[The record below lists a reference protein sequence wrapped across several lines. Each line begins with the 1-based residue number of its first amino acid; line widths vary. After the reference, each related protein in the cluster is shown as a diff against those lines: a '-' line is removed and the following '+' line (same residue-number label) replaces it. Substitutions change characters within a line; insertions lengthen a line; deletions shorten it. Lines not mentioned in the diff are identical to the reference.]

1 MQYSLLHIADVLQQ
15 YANTKTLALWL
26 HMSFAKRGATLTK
39 CRHRRGR
46 QKSESSKQSPKYE
59 QEQQKHAYLLLL
71 QQSRPW
77 LKYLDESFIKIKS
90 LIEK

>member
-1 MQYSLLHIADVLQQ
+1 MHCSNMQTQKLSPFGCTWVLQ
-15 YANTKTLALWL
+15 NVALLWQ
-26 HMSFAKRGATLTK
+26 SVATAAEDK
-39 CRHRRGR
+39 
-46 QKSESSKQSPKYE
+46 KSESSEKSPKYK
-59 QEQQKHAYLLLL
+59 QEQQKHAFLLLL

>member
-1 MQYSLLHIADVLQQ
+1 MWRYFDKVSPLLRK
-15 YANTKTLALWL
+15 TK
-26 HMSFAKRGATLTK
+26 
-39 CRHRRGR
+39 
-46 QKSESSKQSPKYE
+46 KSESSEKSPKYE
-59 QEQQKHAYLLLL
+59 QEQQKHAFLLLL